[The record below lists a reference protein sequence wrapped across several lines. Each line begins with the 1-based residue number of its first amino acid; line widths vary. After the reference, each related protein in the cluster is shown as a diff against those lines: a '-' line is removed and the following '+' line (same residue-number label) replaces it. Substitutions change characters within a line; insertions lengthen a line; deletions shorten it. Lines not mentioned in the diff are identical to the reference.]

1 MTTIA
6 IFTTKTPQPGKGYI
20 NLPVSDGVH
29 FQAHIVKMRAEVV
42 TDLDDA
48 HARALPTET
57 VLNTIEQ

>member
-6 IFTTKTPQPGKGYI
+6 IFTTRTPQSGKAYV

-29 FQAHIVKMRAEVV
+29 SQAYIVKMRAEVV

-48 HARALPTET
+48 HARAMPTET
-57 VLNTIEQ
+57 VLNTIDL